1 MRLPIDTSAMGFI
14 AAGPAEPVLDYD
26 TRRPKTDVNGE
37 AIFALKV
44 MAMAGGQVDVLTV
57 KVPGEPKGIVSG
69 AAVRLVGLSALPYEM
84 KDRSGV
90 SFSTERVE
98 LIRPDGRSEVKAG
111 S

>member
-1 MRLPIDTSAMGFI
+1 MRLPIDTQAMGFI

-37 AIFALKV
+37 PIFALKV
-44 MAMAGGQVDVLTV
+44 MAMAGGQVEVLAV
-57 KVPGEPKGIVSG
+57 KVPGEPKGVVSG
-69 AAVRLVGLSALPYEM
+69 IQVRLVGLSALPYEM

-90 SFSTERVE
+90 SFSAERVE
-98 LIRPDGRSEVKAG
+98 VVRPDGRSETKAG